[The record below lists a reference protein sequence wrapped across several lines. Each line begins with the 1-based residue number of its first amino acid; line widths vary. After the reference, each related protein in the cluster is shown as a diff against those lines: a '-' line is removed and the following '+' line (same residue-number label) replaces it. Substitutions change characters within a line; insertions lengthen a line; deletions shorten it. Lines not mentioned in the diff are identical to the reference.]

1 MTKLFED
8 MGFGD
13 DILKSINEIG
23 FKKPTPVQEKII
35 PHLLLSNDDLL
46 ASAQTGTGKTAAFS
60 LPIIQM
66 LEASF
71 KGVQAIVLCPTR
83 ELCVQ
88 ITKDIKNYS
97 KYIKGINVVSV
108 YGGAS
113 IEIQIRNL
121 KRGAHIVVG
130 TPGRVLDLIKRK
142 RLDISKIKWVV
153 LDESDEMLNMGFR
166 DSLDAIL
173 EKTPKERQTLLFS
186 ATIPDEIHQ
195 IAKRYMKNIVKISV
209 GKKNKAADNLK
220 HHFYVVQSKDKYF
233 ALKRIVDAYPNVYGI
248 VFCRTR
254 LETRQL
260 AAKLRGEGYNADAL
274 HGELSQPQREII
286 MSRFREKH
294 LQILVATDVAA
305 RGLDVSNLT
314 HIINYGLPDDSD
326 TYIHRS
332 GRTGRIDK
340 SGISISIIHSKE
352 INKIHYLERKI
363 GDKLV
368 RKNVPTGTEICEKQV
383 LKLVD
388 KLKTVE
394 INEEEIGPFLPLIY
408 KKMESLDRETIIKHF
423 VSLEFNQFLAYY
435 KNKPDLNIQT
445 NRDNSNRKNKKSQ
458 GSFTFSR
465 FFINI
470 GRENGL
476 NAGELLNIFNKNSS
490 IRSLEVGK
498 IEIFN
503 QFSFFDIDSKHKD
516 DFIKSFD
523 KIKFNGKKVSIEVA
537 REPKKNKRSAGWRN

>member
-1 MTKLFED
+1 
-8 MGFGD
+8 
-13 DILKSINEIG
+13 
-23 FKKPTPVQEKII
+23 
-35 PHLLLSNDDLL
+35 
-46 ASAQTGTGKTAAFS
+46 
-60 LPIIQM
+60 
-66 LEASF
+66 
-71 KGVQAIVLCPTR
+71 
-83 ELCVQ
+83 
-88 ITKDIKNYS
+88 
-97 KYIKGINVVSV
+97 
-108 YGGAS
+108 
-113 IEIQIRNL
+113 
-121 KRGAHIVVG
+121 
-130 TPGRVLDLIKRK
+130 
-142 RLDISKIKWVV
+142 
-153 LDESDEMLNMGFR
+153 
-166 DSLDAIL
+166 
-173 EKTPKERQTLLFS
+173 
-186 ATIPDEIHQ
+186 
-195 IAKRYMKNIVKISV
+195 MKNIVKISV